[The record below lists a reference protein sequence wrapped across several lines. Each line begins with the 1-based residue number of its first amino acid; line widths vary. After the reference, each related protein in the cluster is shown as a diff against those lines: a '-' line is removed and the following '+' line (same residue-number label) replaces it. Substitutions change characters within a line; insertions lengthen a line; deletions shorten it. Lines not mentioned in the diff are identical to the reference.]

1 MYKDAPGY
9 TKESHRKMMSE
20 LLDQPER
27 LANVLKVYK
36 SLKGEAAIKVSKST
50 PPKLTALVERLKP

>member
-27 LANVLKVYK
+27 LENVLKVYK
-36 SLKGEAAIKVSKST
+36 SLKGEAIKVSKST
-50 PPKLTALVERLKP
+50 PPKLSALVERLKP